1 MALKDLLKPKSP
13 ADLRRDIT
21 AKLLEA
27 QVHLTHS
34 RNRYGKAET
43 DVMEGLADSS
53 VAAKAEADL
62 AKAKR
67 EVDRLKASLDS
78 LDERARLSGVSAH
91 KETMIEKWVKVENL
105 SAARTKKAA
114 HFARLAEDFS
124 AAYLALAL
132 ATDGLNNAIR
142 EVQQNPEV
150 DGLLLWSTH
159 IETAARKDLFR
170 RGLDWAFQWPWGKPS
185 LPEFMP
191 QFEDAEKMI
200 QNQAGSALDKLRD

>member
-21 AKLLEA
+21 TKLLAA
-27 QVHLTHS
+27 QVHLTIA
-34 RNRYGKAET
+34 RNAYGKAET

-53 VAAKAEADL
+53 VAAKAEVDL

-67 EVDRLKASLDS
+67 EVDRLNASLDS
-78 LDERARLSGVSAH
+78 LDERARLSGASAH
-91 KETMIEKWVKVENL
+91 KETMIEKWVKVESL
-105 SAARTKKAA
+105 ASARTKKAA
-114 HFARLAEDFS
+114 HFARLAEEFS
-124 AAYLALAL
+124 ASYLALIL

-150 DGLLLWSTH
+150 AGLLLWSTH

-170 RGLDWAFQWPWGKPS
+170 RGLDWAFQWSWGKP
-185 LPEFMP
+185 
-191 QFEDAEKMI
+191 QFEGAEQLI
-200 QNQAGSALDKLRD
+200 HDQAGSALDKLRD